1 MKTFLKYWLPAILW
15 MALIFAGSSDVL
27 SNANTSRF
35 IVPFL
40 HWLYPPIS
48 NEAVNVISMG
58 IRKCGHVSEYLIL
71 AMLLWRALLQ
81 GANWRVRLS
90 ILFVATLLGCAAF
103 AVGDEFHQSFV
114 PSRTPSV
121 MDVLI
126 DVCGA
131 LVGVAICVA
140 VTSRKGLKQKRV

>member
-1 MKTFLKYWLPAILW
+1 MKAFLKYWLPAILW
-15 MALIFAGSSDVL
+15 MVLIFAGSSDVL

-40 HWLYPPIS
+40 HWLYPRIS
-48 NEAVNVISMG
+48 NEAVNAISIG

-81 GANWRVRLS
+81 GANWRARLS

-103 AVGDEFHQSFV
+103 ALGDEFHQSFV
-114 PSRTPSV
+114 PSRTPSPL
-121 MDVLI
+121 DVLI
-126 DVCGA
+126 DICGA
-131 LVGVAICVA
+131 LVGLA
-140 VTSRKGLKQKRV
+140 VCWLFARRKRATVTV